1 MRKLFTLIIITSF
14 FQPLHAQ
21 TNIIPKFIRKMFF
34 EKDSSRRPSLVL
46 VPVITSSP
54 ETGLELGGTAL
65 VSFYSDTTNKVTH
78 VSKVSGYG
86 TITTKSQTILTLS
99 ANYWSPGNK
108 LHLSGSAS
116 YIYYPFEFWGIGN
129 ATRQVNEDNL
139 IEHRSKI
146 NLESEKKYGDF
157 LIGVV
162 AGAFH
167 YKFSDSNPDGIFN
180 TSPQVEDKNGGST
193 IFAGPSVIFDTRN
206 NNTYTTKGTIV
217 TAYLNVM
224 QGVLGNNNY
233 EGAFFNIEYSG
244 FFAFT
249 KQLMLGFDVQ
259 EQSLLGGQSP
269 FYLLPAMGS
278 DEMMRGY
285 YTGRFRDRNFIA
297 GQTELRYRFADRFG
311 VAAFAGTGE
320 VFHTNFVA
328 RDLKPDYGGGV
339 RYFFDVQ
346 KALSIRMDYGVGEK
360 RPGESR
366 QSGFYVALGESF

>member
-1 MRKLFTLIIITSF
+1 
-14 FQPLHAQ
+14 
-21 TNIIPKFIRKMFF
+21 MFF

-65 VSFYSDTTNKVTH
+65 VSFYSDTVNKITN
-78 VSKVSGYG
+78 VSKISGYG
-86 TITTKSQTILTLS
+86 TITTKSQTILNLS

-108 LHLSGSAS
+108 LHLSGNAG
-116 YIYYPFEFWGIGN
+116 YIYYPFEFWGTGN
-129 ATRQVNEDNL
+129 ATRQVNQDNL

-146 NLESEKKYGDF
+146 NLESEKKYGNF

-167 YKFSDSNPDGIFN
+167 YKFSDSNPNGIFN

-193 IFAGPSVIFDTRN
+193 IFAGPSIIFDTRN
-206 NNTYTTKGTIV
+206 NNTYTTKGAIV

-233 EGAFFNIEYSG
+233 EGAFLNIEYSV
-244 FFAFT
+244 FFPLT

-285 YTGRFRDRNFIA
+285 YTGRFRDRNYLA
-297 GQTELRYRFADRFG
+297 GQTELRYRITDRWG
-311 VAAFAGTGE
+311 VASFVATGE
-320 VFHTNFVA
+320 VFHTNFTT
-328 RDLKPDYGGGV
+328 RNLMPDYGGGV

-366 QSGFYVALGESF
+366 QTGLYVALGEAF